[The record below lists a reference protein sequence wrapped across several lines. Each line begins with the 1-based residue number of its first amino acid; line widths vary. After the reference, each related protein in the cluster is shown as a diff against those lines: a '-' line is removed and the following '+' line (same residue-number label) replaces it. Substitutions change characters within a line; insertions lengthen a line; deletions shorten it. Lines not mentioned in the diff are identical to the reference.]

1 MSKLRT
7 AIKLKSFLIFSFVVV
22 FASLGHSKELASRL
36 GVGFRDNNH
45 FSLPSVAAFYYPNS
59 DYGIVGAIGI
69 DTEKDAAKTGFQI
82 GVRRIIFKEENM
94 NFFMGGNLAF
104 LNKEVVDAGATST
117 KSGFE
122 LQGVVG
128 GEFFLAGLDSLSF
141 NFETGIAMSSV
152 DKTRFRT
159 LAMDPFKAGI
169 VFYF

>member
-1 MSKLRT
+1 MKKLV
-7 AIKLKSFLIFSFVVV
+7 SFLLALVVMTLTLAV
-22 FASLGHSKELASRL
+22 SPAVDSKELASRL
-36 GVGFRDNNH
+36 GVGFRNNYH
-45 FSLPSVAAFYYPNS
+45 FNLPSVAAFYYPNS

-104 LNKEVVDAGATST
+104 LNKEVSEAGATST

-128 GEFFLAGLDSLSF
+128 GEFFLTGLDSLSF
-141 NFETGIAMSSV
+141 NFETGIGMSSV

-159 LAMDPFKAGI
+159 LAEDPFRAGI